1 MHIGLFKEIYVL
13 GACPGTLKYNKTKY
27 ISNGSV
33 YVAIAYENY
42 TLTAWA
48 RNRLATHF
56 KW

>member
-13 GACPGTLKYNKTKY
+13 GACPGTLKYNKTKC

-42 TLTAWA
+42 ALTAWA